1 MMSLEALSIVLQ
13 NFNEDDLYVNLGIE
27 KFQTTRR
34 DGHCL

>member
-1 MMSLEALSIVLQ
+1 MMSLDEPLLFKTSMKTI
-13 NFNEDDLYVNLGIE
+13 YVNLGIE